1 MERLIWPDDLLDEAQ
16 VRSWIA
22 TTVPAVSTVAGP
34 IKIEQVKSW
43 GVVARF
49 TVRFND
55 HREQEVVFKA
65 SHLPLFT
72 YGPVVDQ
79 LLMRYCPDYAPE
91 LLGWQQWDE
100 RAWMLYRPFSAPR
113 VSTQMSAERLSQI
126 ATTFAYLQTRIAEA
140 PPAEVTAIPRT
151 VVAALPTQFEAVI
164 REIVDRQWQIWH
176 NDEPW
181 LLEEFQI
188 PADLI
193 RRLRAFTAQV
203 ARWAD
208 ELASIDWP
216 ATIEHADL
224 QADNAVLTTAGT
236 ILLFD
241 WEEAT
246 IGCPFFSL
254 YRLLDD
260 ARTLDTEQGWRPQ
273 TYADWYSPSELVV
286 RQAYIKAIPWHS
298 VPERT
303 RAFDLAMCLAP
314 IRAIHDGILFAAAQ
328 GWPKGIPP
336 QVAMLSA
343 QALRRWEALAHV
355 TNIWPSNVNR

>member
-260 ARTLDTEQGWRPQ
+260 ARTLEQNKVGVRKPTPTGIAPASWWCARHTSRRFRGIAFLNGRAPSIWQCAWHRFVRSMMASCSPQ
-273 TYADWYSPSELVV
+273 RKAGPKAFRHKSP
-286 RQAYIKAIPWHS
+286 
-298 VPERT
+298 
-303 RAFDLAMCLAP
+303 C
-314 IRAIHDGILFAAAQ
+314 
-328 GWPKGIPP
+328 
-336 QVAMLSA
+336 
-343 QALRRWEALAHV
+343 
-355 TNIWPSNVNR
+355 